1 MPAKLYKKT
10 GNFSSPKGEYR
21 FFLELGV
28 ENQLITDNLYR
39 FLSKKNTQKTTKNI
53 QNFPIAN
60 GTGWIFGGYLF
71 LLGSPLF
78 LHRHSRC
85 TAPAFGIS
93 DAQQVNAFGQIP
105 QTDLICF
112 MNDCHKTA
120 YGIIDLHL
128 IRLKAL
134 DMHPVSSGIGINEYL
149 GNVLVLAN
157 PYTFL
162 FDEIRKL
169 RPILSI
175 LVGVKRSNGN
185 VDWNVAVHLLKSL
198 IPNRWRNRGID
209 RHLL

>member
-1 MPAKLYKKT
+1 MD
-10 GNFSSPKGEYR
+10 YR
-21 FFLELGV
+21 
-28 ENQLITDNLYR
+28 
-39 FLSKKNTQKTTKNI
+39 KNI
-53 QNFPIAN
+53 QIFVEENRTKKATKTPK
-60 GTGWIFGGYLF
+60 TSLLPMGWDGVSVAYLF
-71 LLGSPLF
+71 LLGNPLF
-78 LHRHSRC
+78 LHHQSRRM
-85 TAPAFGIS
+85 ASAFGIS

-134 DMHPVSSGIGINEYL
+134 DMHPVSSGIGINEYR

-198 IPNRWRNRGID
+198 IPNYWRNGGID